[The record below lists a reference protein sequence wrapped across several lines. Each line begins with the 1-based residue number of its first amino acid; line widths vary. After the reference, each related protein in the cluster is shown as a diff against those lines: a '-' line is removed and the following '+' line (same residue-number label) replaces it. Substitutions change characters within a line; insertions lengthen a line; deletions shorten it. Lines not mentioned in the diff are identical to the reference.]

1 MNLDV
6 TVSSSFSNSLTL
18 DIIKKAQ
25 ESPVLRISNFVK
37 AESKK
42 HESVKKSVSFMDQ
55 SMVSEKLERKPGH
68 C

>member
-1 MNLDV
+1 MNLDA
-6 TVSSSFSNSLTL
+6 TVSSSFSNSITL

-42 HESVKKSVSFMDQ
+42 YESVKKSVSFMDQ
-55 SMVSEKLERKPGH
+55 SMVSEKLQRKSGH

>member
-1 MNLDV
+1 MNLDA
-6 TVSSSFSNSLTL
+6 TVSSSFSNSIML
-18 DIIKKAQ
+18 DMIKKTQ

-42 HESVKKSVSFMDQ
+42 NESVKKSVSFMDQ

>member
-1 MNLDV
+1 MDA
-6 TVSSSFSNSLTL
+6 TVSSSFSNSIML
-18 DIIKKAQ
+18 DMIKKTQ

-37 AESKK
+37 TESKK